1 MNVYHERLVNK
12 IGKYFVQFL
21 SSRFWFVCLFFICF
35 FYFILLEIS
44 LVRSAHYSAP
54 LTKLNSAD

>member
-1 MNVYHERLVNK
+1 MAGMNVYHERLVNNK

-21 SSRFWFVCLFFICF
+21 STRFLVCLFVFCICFF

-44 LVRSAHYSAP
+44 LVRSAH
-54 LTKLNSAD
+54 

>member
-1 MNVYHERLVNK
+1 MAGMNVNHERLVNNK

-21 SSRFWFVCLFFICF
+21 STLFFWFVCLFFICFF

-44 LVRSAHYSAP
+44 LVRSAH
-54 LTKLNSAD
+54 